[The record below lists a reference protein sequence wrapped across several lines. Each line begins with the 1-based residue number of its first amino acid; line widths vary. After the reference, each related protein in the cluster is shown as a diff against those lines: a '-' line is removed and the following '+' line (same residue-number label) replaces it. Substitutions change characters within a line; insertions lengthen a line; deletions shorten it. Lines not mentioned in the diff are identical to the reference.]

1 MYNNCLINIKRMI
14 NFTHKKHQKSQET
27 RQSHY
32 CKQSPSKLTIKFIMG
47 YAAALI
53 VYDTINIGKTNI
65 MLN

>member
-1 MYNNCLINIKRMI
+1 MI